1 LFEHVKYF
9 FHFLLDILRR
19 SKESLITFMDLAY
32 GCLSA
37 RDGCNWASLRRF
49 VKDSWVGGG
58 MGYGKAI
65 AIGETTRENDVMDID
80 FEALTVV
87 SAQRGDGEAWRN
99 LFEWHFEPVYR
110 YCVSLACGRQ
120 DMAEEIAQEVF
131 VTAAGRINKFKSKK
145 GTFRSWLLGI
155 ARNRFMKVESKEL
168 RRRRYETQFSTESS
182 ERQNG
187 HSQQVLVYEALARL
201 PAQYR
206 LVLEAK
212 YLEGL
217 TVNEIAET
225 QGRTVKAT
233 ESLLS
238 RAREKFAQV
247 YKQIRD

>member
-1 LFEHVKYF
+1 MANVREIAK
-9 FHFLLDILRR
+9 
-19 SKESLITFMDLAY
+19 DL
-32 GCLSA
+32 
-37 RDGCNWASLRRF
+37 
-49 VKDSWVGGG
+49 VGHGG
-58 MGYGKAI
+58 IGYGKAI

-87 SAQRGDGEAWRN
+87 GAQRGDGEAWRN
-99 LFEWHFEPVYR
+99 LFELHFEPVYR
-110 YCVSLACGRQ
+110 YCMSLACGRQ

-131 VTAAGRINKFKSKK
+131 VTAAGRINKFKPRK

-155 ARNRFMKVESKEL
+155 ARNRFMKLETKET
-168 RRRRYETQFSTESS
+168 RRRRHERQAFAESS
-182 ERQNG
+182 ERDNRR
-187 HSQQVLVYEALARL
+187 SEELLVYEALGRL
-201 PAQYR
+201 AVHYR

-217 TVNEIAET
+217 TVNKIAES

-247 YKQIRD
+247 YKKIRD

>member
-1 LFEHVKYF
+1 
-9 FHFLLDILRR
+9 
-19 SKESLITFMDLAY
+19 
-32 GCLSA
+32 
-37 RDGCNWASLRRF
+37 
-49 VKDSWVGGG
+49 

-65 AIGETTRENDVMDID
+65 AIGQTTRENDVMDID

-110 YCVSLACGRQ
+110 YCVSLASGRQ

-131 VTAAGRINKFKSKK
+131 VTAAGRINKFKPRK

-155 ARNRFMKVESKEL
+155 ARNRFMKLKSKEA
-168 RRRRYETQFSTESS
+168 RRRRHETQVFAESS
-182 ERQNG
+182 ESKNRRPEDIF
-187 HSQQVLVYEALARL
+187 VYEALARL
-201 PAQYR
+201 PVNYR

-217 TVNEIAET
+217 TVNKIAET